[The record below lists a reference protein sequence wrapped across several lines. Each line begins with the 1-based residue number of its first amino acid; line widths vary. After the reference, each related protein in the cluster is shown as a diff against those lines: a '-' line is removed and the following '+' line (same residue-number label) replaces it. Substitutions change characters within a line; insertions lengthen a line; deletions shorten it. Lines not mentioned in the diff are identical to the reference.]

1 MKKIIFYIAVIIL
14 VTASC
19 TEDKGTYDYVELN
32 NVLING
38 VEEQYVA
45 LREAPFSITPTV
57 EQEKVPNESVLEY
70 LWYSY
75 AGAQL
80 DSADTLAIT
89 KNLDLESLML
99 DPKVYKLVFR
109 VTDTSTGIYYDTR
122 SDLIVKGFPDGLQV
136 LSNNASKAQVSI
148 LRGVEEGMSD
158 YEAYKLKNNNEPAG
172 TNPVSIIGINE
183 YMRGGKPYRIAI
195 YCNDENLGVYTVG
208 STLEK
213 TINVFDAFQRV
224 PAPNMV
230 GNYLGHNGTTATGL
244 FGDNRLYTTF
254 QPGGPF
260 GDECAFNYSFSDVS
274 PNFNSLVPY
283 GGFVLFNPVTTGFA
297 EIDSWGSRVT
307 TYPPIDDEEAPFDRT
322 NTGLNVIYGKRVGDY
337 AMGVFEDEATN
348 QRYILALL
356 NKEAAFKKEIVGDN
370 IQNATVFEFLNG
382 KQVLL
387 YAYGNKIYTYDVVA
401 NKVLYTYEGPAGLS
415 VDCMEIAN
423 DDKKLFVG
431 FGDGTNATNSGSVH
445 ILNIDLDGEI
455 LGVHEAYDNK
465 FGKVVDFFENY

>member
-1 MKKIIFYIAVIIL
+1 MKKIIYYIAVIIL

-19 TEDKGTYDYVELN
+19 TEDKGTYNYVDLN
-32 NVLING
+32 NVVISN

-45 LREAPFSITPTV
+45 LREASFSITPTV
-57 EQEKVPNESVLEY
+57 EQQQVSDESVLEY

-75 AGAQL
+75 ASAQL
-80 DSADTLAIT
+80 YSADTLAIT

-99 DPKVYKLVFR
+99 DPKVYELVFR
-109 VTDTSTGIYYDTR
+109 VTDTSSGIYYDHR
-122 SDLIVKGFPDGLQV
+122 SKLTVKGFPDGLQV
-136 LSNNASKAQVSI
+136 LSNNADSAQVSI
-148 LRGVEEGMSD
+148 LRGTGDGLSD
-158 YEAYKLKNNNEPAG
+158 YMAYKLKNQNKAAG

-183 YMRGGKPYRIAI
+183 FMRSGKPYRIAI
-195 YCNDENLGVYTVG
+195 LCNDDNLGTYVTG
-208 STLEK
+208 NSLEK
-213 TINVFDAFQRV
+213 TINIVDAFQNV
-224 PAPNMV
+224 EAPASV
-230 GNYLGHNGTTATGL
+230 RGVLGHSLTYATGIFGDNNLYTTYQPGL
-244 FGDNRLYTTF
+244 FGDDCSFLY
-254 QPGGPF
+254 
-260 GDECAFNYSFSDVS
+260 AFPDVS
-274 PNFNSLVPY
+274 PNFKSPIPY
-283 GGFVLFNPVTTGFA
+283 RGFTLYSPTTTGFG
-297 EIDSWGSRVT
+297 EVDSWGSRVT
-307 TYPPIDDEEAPFDRT
+307 PYPPIDDEEAPFDRT
-322 NTGLNVIYGKRVGDY
+322 NTGLAAIYGKKVSEY

-370 IQNATVFEFLNG
+370 VQNATVFEFLNS

-431 FGDGTNATNSGSVH
+431 FGDGTNATNSGSVY